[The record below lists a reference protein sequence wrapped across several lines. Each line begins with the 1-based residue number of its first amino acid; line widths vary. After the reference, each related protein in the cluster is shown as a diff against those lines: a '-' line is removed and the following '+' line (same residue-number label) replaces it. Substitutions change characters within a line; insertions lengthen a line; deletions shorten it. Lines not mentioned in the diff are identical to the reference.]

1 VGSHVFFL
9 VIALVQF
16 SLVATAANDLKV
28 KVTTEKSKVVLS
40 LTTVAINPAMCS
52 LKPTGINVDIG
63 APSFEET
70 ETGKIQ
76 IRVARNV
83 AMHCLQA
90 SGPDRG
96 TISFAMGTFLPELPE
111 GNYDLEINKQS
122 YGKLVVDKGSAK
134 LTP

>member
-1 VGSHVFFL
+1 VGSHVFLL
-9 VIALVQF
+9 VIAIVQL
-16 SLVATAANDLKV
+16 SLVASAANDLGV

-52 LKPTGINVDIG
+52 LKPTGINVDLG
-63 APSFEET
+63 APTFEET

-76 IRVARNV
+76 IQVARNS
-83 AMHCLQA
+83 AMPCLQA

-96 TISFAMGTFLPELPE
+96 KINFATGRFLPELPE
-111 GNYDLEINKQS
+111 GTYDLEINKQS
-122 YGKLVVDKGSAK
+122 YGKLVVDKDSAK